1 MVFSCEFCEI
11 FKNIFLTKYLGVT
24 VSGIAKFKIFDEKET
39 LFILLECISN
49 RSDELNN
56 NLMYKSI
63 LNHKDKSK
71 KEYLF
76 QSITQSYSLKI

>member
-24 VSGIAKFKIFDEKET
+24 ISGIAKFKIFDEKET
-39 LFILLECISN
+39 LFIFLEYISN

-71 KEYLF
+71 KDYLF
-76 QSITQSYSLKI
+76 QLLRKAIA